1 MKNQKLVEEFIEFSE
16 SVIAGTVTT
25 QMWEKYA
32 INHYFDESLEKARRE
47 LVKTIINFDPKGE
60 GRPLS
65 SEVKEKLVNIKN
77 ELKQQ
82 NT

>member
-1 MKNQKLVEEFIEFSE
+1 MKNHKLVEEFIEFSE
-16 SVIAGTVTT
+16 RVIAGTVTT
-25 QMWEKYA
+25 KMWEKYA
-32 INHYFDESLEKARRE
+32 INHYLDEALEKARSE

-60 GRPLS
+60 GKPLS
-65 SEVKEKLVNIKN
+65 SEVKGKLENIKN